1 MAEHGHTP
9 SSSSSSSSR
18 NGKKKAVAVNSIPLR
33 TVYSGAL
40 AMDIWIEESVHK
52 EKLPECNSS

>member
-1 MAEHGHTP
+1 MAEHEHTP
-9 SSSSSSSSR
+9 SNNR
-18 NGKKKAVAVNSIPLR
+18 NAKKKAAAVNSIPLR

-52 EKLPECNSS
+52 EKLPECSS